1 MAANY
6 ENNPAIANFVEYLKI
21 PSVQPDI
28 NYDDCVAFLKK
39 QANGLSLA
47 VKVYELVPRKPIVIL
62 TWPGKDQ
69 SLGSILLNSHMDVV
83 PVFENSWTYPPFS
96 GHIDKDGKIYARG
109 SQDMKCVGI
118 QYLEAIRKLKAAGVQ
133 LKRTLHVC
141 FVPDEEIGGHD
152 GMEKFVHTKDFKD
165 LNVEFALDEGM
176 ASPNEDFVLF
186 NGERSIWQIHVH
198 CTGQPGHGSLLLP
211 NTAGEKLRYI
221 IDKFMDLRAEQKKI
235 LDSNPK
241 LTIGDVTTINLTQ
254 IYGGVQSNV
263 VPEKLT
269 AVFDIRLAVTV
280 NHEEFEDMINKWC
293 KEAGDGV
300 TFDFEQKNHYVE
312 VTKLDASNPFWL
324 AFKAAADE
332 LYNDACVATDPFV
345 PTHTTIIKKCK
356 CKQQEP
362 KRQTNY
368 KKKSES
374 EKMKRGPKPK
384 PKQDHQCYQCDK
396 QFRCQAQLEMHV
408 SKRFSAQGNLHAHLK
423 IHTGQ
428 RDHKLHKLKK
438 HQIVQQN
445 SKLQNE
451 GFNNSGNIDII
462 GIDVGKEPPMKDVG
476 HLIPHLINE
485 KPQQNL
491 PVIPE
496 NQPLMPFE
504 QKTKE
509 MFHQYPTKVFEVHNC
524 AICGEGFDYV
534 TALAQHYLHQHKDHE
549 NIHSKIYGLSH

>member
-1 MAANY
+1 MG
-6 ENNPAIANFVEYLKI
+6 IAYHF
-21 PSVQPDI
+21 
-28 NYDDCVAFLKK
+28 K
-39 QANGLSLA
+39 QTCESA
-47 VKVYELVPRKPIVIL
+47 
-62 TWPGKDQ
+62 
-69 SLGSILLNSHMDVV
+69 
-83 PVFENSWTYPPFS
+83 
-96 GHIDKDGKIYARG
+96 
-109 SQDMKCVGI
+109 
-118 QYLEAIRKLKAAGVQ
+118 
-133 LKRTLHVC
+133 
-141 FVPDEEIGGHD
+141 
-152 GMEKFVHTKDFKD
+152 
-165 LNVEFALDEGM
+165 
-176 ASPNEDFVLF
+176 
-186 NGERSIWQIHVH
+186 
-198 CTGQPGHGSLLLP
+198 
-211 NTAGEKLRYI
+211 
-221 IDKFMDLRAEQKKI
+221 
-235 LDSNPK
+235 
-241 LTIGDVTTINLTQ
+241 
-254 IYGGVQSNV
+254 
-263 VPEKLT
+263 
-269 AVFDIRLAVTV
+269 DIRLRQYLGLR
-280 NHEEFEDMINKWC
+280 IPSK
-293 KEAGDGV
+293 
-300 TFDFEQKNHYVE
+300 
-312 VTKLDASNPFWL
+312 
-324 AFKAAADE
+324 
-332 LYNDACVATDPFV
+332 YNDACVATDPFV

-408 SKRFSAQGNLHAHLK
+408 RTHTGDKPFVCMYCPRRFTQKHNLTIHLRIHTGEKPFQCEVCSKRFSAQGNLHAHLK

-428 RDHKLHKLKK
+428 RDHECSICNKSFITSSELTRHMNKHRGIRNFKCDLCGAAYVHSRDLKLHKLKK

-445 SKLQNE
+445 SKIQNE